1 MKLFRG
7 ALAVLTPVAL
17 IAACAAPAT
26 APPSANGVA
35 SLRVQ
40 DVTPTVQP
48 NAEQPE
54 AIGQVGQEGRVGE
67 ERRGGRVGGGRRGE
81 IGGGRQGEIGGGR
94 QGEIGGGRQGEI
106 GGGRQ
111 GEIGGG
117 RQGEIGGG
125 RRGVWPPSWWGQ
137 RTWWWSGAV
146 PVWWG
151 SATLVPNQ
159 FILVNGYYYPYVI
172 YGGQIYPDYSQ
183 PHMLIN
189 GIFVAVY
196 NVQPILPGQVTVPIP
211 VGQGQGQIVIV
222 QPNQILEEPAQ

>member
-67 ERRGGRVGGGRRGE
+67 ERRGGRVGGGRR
-81 IGGGRQGEIGGGR
+81 
-94 QGEIGGGRQGEI
+94 
-106 GGGRQ
+106 